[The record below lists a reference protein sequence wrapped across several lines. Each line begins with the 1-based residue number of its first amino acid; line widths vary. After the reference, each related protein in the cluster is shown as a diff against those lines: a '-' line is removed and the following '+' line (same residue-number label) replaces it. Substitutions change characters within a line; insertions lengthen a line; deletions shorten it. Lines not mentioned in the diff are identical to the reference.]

1 MKRRLFT
8 LGLLFCV
15 AAWGSIPARIVSTSP
30 SITETLFALG
40 LGNHVVGVTTYDRYP
55 PAVLKLPKIGSFS
68 DPDPEKIAV
77 LRPDLVII
85 HRSFPRLAERLS
97 AVNIRYTEIDVIS
110 LADIYVM
117 ISDIGRATGVPD
129 RAGKLNLSIKA
140 RLDTVREETAGRK
153 RPSVLMLVGRNPGV
167 LTGMIAIAPGSYL
180 GELIEIAGGRNVLTG
195 TAIAYPHISM
205 ETVLRLD
212 PDVILDASYMG
223 DASGDTQKQ
232 AEMLR
237 GPWLSHHEIRA
248 VRNGMIFGLPS
259 EALVTPGPRVIDA
272 VETIRNAIRKT
283 AP

>member
-1 MKRRLFT
+1 VKRRLFL
-8 LGLLFCV
+8 LGFILCL
-15 AAWGSIPARIVSTSP
+15 AAWGNIPARIVSASP

-40 LGNHVVGVTTYDRYP
+40 LGDHVVGVTSYDRYP

-68 DPDPEKIAV
+68 DPDPEKIA
-77 LRPDLVII
+77 LLKPDLVII

-97 AVNIRYTEIDVIS
+97 AVNVRYAEIEVTS

-117 ISDIGRATGVPD
+117 ISNIGRATGVPD
-129 RAGKLNLSIKA
+129 RAKALNSSIKA
-140 RLDTVREETAGRK
+140 RLDAFREETAGK
-153 RPSVLMLVGRNPGV
+153 KKPSVLMLVGRNPGT

-195 TAIAYPHISM
+195 TAIAYPRISM

-223 DASGDTQKQ
+223 DVFSDAQKR

-248 VRNGMIFGLPS
+248 VRNGMVFGLPS
-259 EALVTPGPRVIDA
+259 EALVTPGPRVVDA
-272 VETIRNAIRKT
+272 VDTIRNAIRKA

>member
-1 MKRRLFT
+1 VKRRLFT
-8 LGLLFCV
+8 LGLLFCL

-40 LGNHVVGVTTYDRYP
+40 LGDRVVGVTTYDRYP

-68 DPDPEKIAV
+68 DPDPEKIAF
-77 LRPDLVII
+77 LKPDLVII
-85 HRSFPRLAERLS
+85 HKSFPRLAERLS
-97 AVNIRYTEIDVIS
+97 AVNIRYAEIEVTS

-117 ISDIGRATGVPD
+117 ISDIGRVTSVPD
-129 RAGKLNLSIKA
+129 RAEKLNHSIKA
-140 RLDTVREETAGRK
+140 RLDAVRKEAAGRK
-153 RPSVLMLVGRNPGV
+153 KPSVLMLVGRNPGA
-167 LTGMIAIAPGSYL
+167 LTGMIAIAPSSYL

-223 DASGDTQKQ
+223 DVFSDAQKR

-237 GPWLSHHEIRA
+237 GPWLSRRELRA
-248 VRNGMIFGLPS
+248 VRNGMVFGLPS
-259 EALVTPGPRVIDA
+259 EALVTPGPRVVDA
-272 VETIRNAIRKT
+272 VEMIRKEIRKA

>member
-1 MKRRLFT
+1 MKRRLLT
-8 LGLLFCV
+8 LWLLFCL
-15 AAWGSIPARIVSTSP
+15 ASWGKIPARIVSTSP

-40 LGNHVVGVTTYDRYP
+40 LGNRVVGVTTYDRYP

-68 DPDPEKIAV
+68 DPDPEKIA
-77 LRPDLVII
+77 LLKPDLVII
-85 HRSFPRLAERLS
+85 HRSFPRLAERLA
-97 AVNIRYTEIDVIS
+97 AVNIRYAEIEVTS

-117 ISDIGRATGVPD
+117 ISDIGRACGVPD
-129 RAGKLNLSIKA
+129 SAENLNRGIKA
-140 RLDTVREETAGRK
+140 RLHVFRTETAGQK
-153 RPSVLMLVGRNPGV
+153 RPSVLMLVGRNSGA

-205 ETVLRLD
+205 EAVLRLD

-223 DASGDTQKQ
+223 DVFSDARKR

-237 GPWLSHHEIRA
+237 GPWLSHREIRA
-248 VRNGMIFGLPS
+248 VRNGMVFGLPS
-259 EALVTPGPRVIDA
+259 EALVTPGPRVVDVA
-272 VETIRNAIRKT
+272 EMIRNAIRKA